1 MALFKAYDI
10 RGVVPD
16 QLNEDIARRI
26 GYFLVR
32 HLGAE
37 SLVIGR
43 DVRATSPAMSAA
55 AAEGASRA
63 GAAVS
68 LIGDCTT
75 PMVYFATGSLGL
87 DAGLMT
93 TASHNPPQ
101 YNGFKAC
108 GKDATPISLATGLA
122 DVRDRVFSE
131 EEITEI
137 PGGSIQEVDIR
148 EAYKQ
153 HILGAIGAV
162 PEMNIVVD
170 CANGAVGPI
179 FDEIFADTPLTVHRL
194 FFEPDGTF
202 PNHEPNPLED
212 KNIQDLS
219 RAVLETGA
227 QLGVAFD
234 GDGDRCCLVDE
245 KGVRISNDVATALMA
260 REILDAYPG
269 ATIVYDLRSS
279 RVVPEEVEKYGG
291 TAVRERVGHSFIKK
305 TMRDHE
311 APFGGELSGHY
322 YFKEH
327 YYCDSALFAFVRFL
341 RSFSSAG
348 VPASELLEPL
358 RRYPSTGE
366 VNFEVEDKDGAIE
379 QLADKYADGDQDRLD
394 GITIR
399 YPEWWLNVR
408 KSNTEPLLRLNLEAD
423 TSDLMTTKLEEVR
436 ELLNAVQ

>member
-1 MALFKAYDI
+1 MTLFKAYDI

-32 HLGAE
+32 HLGAS

-108 GKDATPISLATGLA
+108 GVDATPISLATGLA
-122 DVRDRVFSE
+122 DVRDRVFSDE
-131 EEITEI
+131 EMTEI
-137 PGGSIQEVDIR
+137 PGGSIQDVDIR
-148 EAYKQ
+148 DAYRQ
-153 HILGAIGAV
+153 HILGAIGEV
-162 PEMNIVVD
+162 PAMHIVVD

-179 FDEIFADTPLTVHRL
+179 FDEIFSDSPLTVHRL

-212 KNIQDLS
+212 KNIEDLS
-219 RAVLETGA
+219 LAVRETGA

-245 KGVRISNDVATALMA
+245 NGDRISNDVATALMA
-260 REILDAYPG
+260 REILETHPG

-305 TMRDHE
+305 TMRDHH

-348 VPASELLEPL
+348 VPASELLAPL

-379 QLADKYADGDQDRLD
+379 QLAQRYADGDQDRLD

-423 TSDLMTTKLEEVR
+423 SSALMNAKLEEVS